1 MTTPDK
7 DPCAPSLPGVAQT
20 KGCTTVRTVT
30 VLLLLTGSVLV
41 DETAALFERVI
52 GVAGVVPLIV
62 IVMGTES
69 GYATAPRVQ
78 VTVKG
83 AVVVLTMHV
92 PCVLDAVTLLKAL
105 VWLGAV
111 PIAGKVSVIVTPAPA
126 AKPRLLT

>member
-1 MTTPDK
+1 M
-7 DPCAPSLPGVAQT
+7 
-20 KGCTTVRTVT
+20 RTVI

-41 DETAALFERVI
+41 DETTALFDSVI

-62 IVMGTES
+62 MVIGTES
-69 GYATAPRVQ
+69 GYATAPSVQ

-83 AVVVLTMHV
+83 AVVVLTVHV
-92 PCVLDAVTLLKAL
+92 PCVLDAVTLLNAL

-111 PIAGKVSVIVTPAPA
+111 PMAGNVSVTVTPAPG